1 MADALLPDPNFNF
14 FPLRDLKGSDSHPMA
29 IDVRDPV
36 DYMTEGIR
44 YKSTVNRLYVRRGQ
58 KLKKVERQACQ
69 EIDMDDFEDKAT
81 TSVICGSTQA
91 RSIHCATSLQERCTQ
106 RRRF

>member
-36 DYMTEGIR
+36 DDMTEGCR
-44 YKSTVNRLYVRRGQ
+44 YKSTVKRLYVWMYHQ
-58 KLKKVERQACQ
+58 LTKVERQACQ
-69 EIDMDDFEDKAT
+69 GIGLDDFENKAT
-81 TSVICGSTQA
+81 TSVICGPNEV
-91 RSIHCATSLQERCTQ
+91 RSIFPRSSL
-106 RRRF
+106 